1 MRQTV
6 KTVWSNLIRKKNFFS
21 KNFKM
26 ALLKDN
32 RFYEFCTILQI
43 QGQIAS
49 DPDKKAIEK
58 AFRKA
63 ALKTHPD
70 KVNIFCC
77 SMTYKQKY
85 FEHKILCHNCLSS
98 WIAEQSTHS
107 GLTKWYT
114 NGVIQDALLRA
125 KLRLNNIW
133 NNMDYITLVNI
144 HN

>member
-1 MRQTV
+1 
-6 KTVWSNLIRKKNFFS
+6 
-21 KNFKM
+21 M

-70 KVNIFCC
+70 KVNIFVVVWLANKNIF
-77 SMTYKQKY
+77 SIKY
-85 FEHKILCHNCLSS
+85 TVIIVLVFE
-98 WIAEQSTHS
+98 
-107 GLTKWYT
+107 
-114 NGVIQDALLRA
+114 
-125 KLRLNNIW
+125 
-133 NNMDYITLVNI
+133 
-144 HN
+144 